1 MMPLTTA
8 KAGEENSIKK
18 VGGQEETRHFLK
30 NIGFVPGARVTIITK
45 TSGNVIVGI
54 KESRVAI
61 SSEMASKIM
70 V

>member
-1 MMPLTTA
+1 MA
-8 KAGEENSIKK
+8 KAGEKNSIKK

-30 NIGFVPGARVTIITK
+30 NLGFVPGANVTVITK
-45 TSGNVIVGI
+45 ISGNVIVSI
-54 KESRVAI
+54 KEARVAI